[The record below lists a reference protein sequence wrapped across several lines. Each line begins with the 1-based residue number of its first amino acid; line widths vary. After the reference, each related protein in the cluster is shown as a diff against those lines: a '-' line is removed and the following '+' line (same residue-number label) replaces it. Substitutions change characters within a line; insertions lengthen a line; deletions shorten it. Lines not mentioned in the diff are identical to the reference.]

1 MDDLLHKLL
10 CLDAK
15 KRISVEA
22 ALEHPFFQDVVKD
35 HLKKNL

>member
-1 MDDLLHKLL
+1 VLLFIDSSGYNDEMDDLLHKLL

-22 ALEHPFFQDVVKD
+22 AL
-35 HLKKNL
+35 